1 MSQIARLGAGVGFY
15 QILATQYPTGDVIP
29 RQCKQNSD
37 GKLCFRVQS
46 GTASRVVLDSDG
58 AESLPKIKGRA
69 IYQTADKRTIVQTPL
84 ITPEIIQKPSN
95 LTSLIKGAQRLK
107 PLTER
112 QEKILLS
119 LRKQDYLNRDQLTR
133 IHRLGS
139 VRNANRVLKDLS
151 LYLSSFRED
160 SNSTVYFLNK
170 EGREYVGS
178 EKIKRKTKFVNHYL
192 MRNDFY
198 IYIGYPHEWEN
209 ELKISD
215 GTYTVI
221 SDSYYKKT
229 EGIISWKWTLLKK

>member
-1 MSQIARLGAGVGFY
+1 M
-15 QILATQYPTGDVIP
+15 
-29 RQCKQNSD
+29 
-37 GKLCFRVQS
+37 
-46 GTASRVVLDSDG
+46 
-58 AESLPKIKGRA
+58 
-69 IYQTADKRTIVQTPL
+69 
-84 ITPEIIQKPSN
+84 
-95 LTSLIKGAQRLK
+95 K

-221 SDSYYKKT
+221 SDSYYKKDGRYHFLEVDST
-229 EGIISWKWTLLKK
+229 QKMIVNRKKIEQYKGLMKEGKLAKNVGHFPKLVWLTVTDLRKKQLAVLCKGLPFAIYTMNDIR